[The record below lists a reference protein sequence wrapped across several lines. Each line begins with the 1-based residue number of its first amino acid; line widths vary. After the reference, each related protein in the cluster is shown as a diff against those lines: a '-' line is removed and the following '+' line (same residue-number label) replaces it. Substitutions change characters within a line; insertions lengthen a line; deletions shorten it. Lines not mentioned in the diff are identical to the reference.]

1 MQFVQAPTLPL
12 LSGSWLDSLQI
23 FLVISSAMS
32 LTLICTPI
40 WRGTERSKLRYQAG
54 KTGLLACFRRSDSH
68 GARPKSESRK
78 KEGRREGEGG
88 GGVCPG
94 VVLRKYASFNVT
106 LNYVMHKIMEFCVT
120 PSLALDNWRKYCQT
134 LGNKPNHSHRLL
146 RGRLFSKGKILN
158 YLIVCFT

>member
-1 MQFVQAPTLPL
+1 
-12 LSGSWLDSLQI
+12 
-23 FLVISSAMS
+23 MS

-88 GGVCPG
+88 EGGVP
-94 VVLRKYASFNVT
+94 ASFCEN
-106 LNYVMHKIMEFCVT
+106 MHHSMLPLIMSCTRSWNF
-120 PSLALDNWRKYCQT
+120 A
-134 LGNKPNHSHRLL
+134 
-146 RGRLFSKGKILN
+146 
-158 YLIVCFT
+158 

>member
-88 GGVCPG
+88 GGG
-94 VVLRKYASFNVT
+94 VPASFCEN
-106 LNYVMHKIMEFCVT
+106 MHHSMLPLIMSCTRSWNFAWHLLWRSTTDENIVKL
-120 PSLALDNWRKYCQT
+120 LAISQT
-134 LGNKPNHSHRLL
+134 IHTVCCEDDYFP
-146 RGRLFSKGKILN
+146 KGK
-158 YLIVCFT
+158 F